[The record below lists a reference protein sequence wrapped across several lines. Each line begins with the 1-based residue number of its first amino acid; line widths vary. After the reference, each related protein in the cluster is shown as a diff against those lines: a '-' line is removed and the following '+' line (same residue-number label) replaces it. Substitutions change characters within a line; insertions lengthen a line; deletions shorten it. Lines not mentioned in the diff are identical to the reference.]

1 MVFGEILTAA
11 FSEEVNNMGYPTISG
26 GTNEKG
32 GTVTKESYDRG
43 SYTETITRVEKDDKV
58 DIYVDKESK

>member
-1 MVFGEILTAA
+1 
-11 FSEEVNNMGYPTISG
+11 MGYPTISG